1 MNLESLN
8 RKVYGLPVWAWAAI
22 AGIVLIAAFRF
33 FKNRAGGGTA
43 SVSPFP
49 QDRIRVA
56 DSVETPVAQEG
67 QG

>member
-33 FKNRAGGGTA
+33 FKNRAGGGSA

-49 QDRIRVA
+49 VRPVP
-56 DSVETPVAQEG
+56 SPETPVAQEG
-67 QG
+67 